1 MEGPRKRGDSEEKWV
16 QEEGG
21 CSCSGATGTR
31 LVDTPETEDAQLH
44 KLHGGVGERQPGRGS
59 LRPRAGLPG
68 LPHFAQHQ
76 ESPQQ
81 RSME

>member
-1 MEGPRKRGDSEEKWV
+1 M

-21 CSCSGATGTR
+21 CACSGATGTR

-44 KLHGGVGERQPGRGS
+44 KLHGRVGERQPGRGS
-59 LRPRAGLPG
+59 LRPGLGLPG
-68 LPHFAQHQ
+68 PPCFAQHQ

-81 RSME
+81 CSPE